1 VDVRALLIVNPHAT
15 STTQVR
21 RDVIVHALASELDLE
36 VVQTR
41 YRGHASSVAEA
52 AARDG
57 YGLVLTLGGDGTVN
71 EAVNGLLRAYPPDGP
86 GRPTSAAQQPATAQ
100 EPSTADSRPGA
111 AAQQATTGSQEP
123 TSAAVRPSTTGTA
136 WPAIGRQRT
145 ATAAEQPIGGH
156 QGPAAGPPSAR
167 GAGTPLFAPLPGG
180 NANVFTRALG
190 LPADPVDATGRILA
204 ALSAGDTRTVGLGR
218 ADGRYFCFNAGLGL
232 DAEVVRVVEGLRA
245 RGQTLSAALYVW
257 TAVRQFYSVTNR
269 REPALTLER
278 DGCPAMDALFLGIV
292 SNTSPWTYLG
302 QRPVNASP
310 EAGFDTGLDLF
321 ALRKLSTLRTL
332 SALRQMLSRDGG
344 PAGRYVVSLHDQD
357 ALTFRAARPVAFQ
370 VDGEYV
376 GEREQ
381 VILHS
386 IPNALRVLV

>member
-15 STTQVR
+15 TTTKVR

-41 YRGHASSVAEA
+41 YRGHASSVAAA

-71 EAVNGLLRAYPPDGP
+71 EAVNGLLQAHPP
-86 GRPTSAAQQPATAQ
+86 
-100 EPSTADSRPGA
+100 PGA
-111 AAQQATTGSQEP
+111 PLLAA
-123 TSAAVRPSTTGTA
+123 
-136 WPAIGRQRT
+136 
-145 ATAAEQPIGGH
+145 
-156 QGPAAGPPSAR
+156 
-167 GAGTPLFAPLPGG
+167 LPGG
-180 NANVFTRALG
+180 NANVFARALG
-190 LPADPVDATGRILA
+190 LPADPVDATGQILA
-204 ALSAGDTRTVGLGR
+204 SLLAGRSRTVGLGL

-257 TAVRQFYSVTNR
+257 TAVRQFLSVTNR

-278 DGCPAMDALFLGIV
+278 DGTPAMDALFLGIV

-302 QRPVNASP
+302 ERPVNASP
-310 EAGFDTGLDLF
+310 KAGFDTGLDLF
-321 ALRKLSTLRTL
+321 ALRKLSTLGTL
-332 SALRQMLSRDGG
+332 NALRQMLGRDGG
-344 PAGRYVVSLHDQD
+344 PAGKYVVNLHDQP

-376 GEREQ
+376 GEREH
-381 VILHS
+381 VTLRS

>member
-1 VDVRALLIVNPHAT
+1 MDVRALLIVNPHAT
-15 STTQVR
+15 TTTKVR

-41 YRGHASSVAEA
+41 YRGHASSVAAA

-71 EAVNGLLRAYPPDGP
+71 EAVNGLLRAHP
-86 GRPTSAAQQPATAQ
+86 
-100 EPSTADSRPGA
+100 PGA
-111 AAQQATTGSQEP
+111 ASSRA
-123 TSAAVRPSTTGTA
+123 
-136 WPAIGRQRT
+136 
-145 ATAAEQPIGGH
+145 
-156 QGPAAGPPSAR
+156 
-167 GAGTPLFAPLPGG
+167 PLLAPLPGG

-190 LPADPVDATGRILA
+190 LPADPVDATGQILA
-204 ALSAGDTRTVGLGR
+204 SLLDGRSRTVGLGL

-257 TAVRQFYSVTNR
+257 TAARQFLSVTNR

-278 DGCPAMDALFLGIV
+278 DGTPAMDALFLGIV

-310 EAGFDTGLDLF
+310 KAGFDTGLDLF
-321 ALRKLSTLRTL
+321 ALRRLSTLGTL
-332 SALRQMLSRDGG
+332 NALRQMLGRDGG
-344 PAGRYVVSLHDQD
+344 PAGRYVVNLHDQP
-357 ALTFRAARPVAFQ
+357 ALTFRASRPVAFQ
-370 VDGEYV
+370 VDGEYM
-376 GEREQ
+376 GEREH
-381 VILHS
+381 VILRS